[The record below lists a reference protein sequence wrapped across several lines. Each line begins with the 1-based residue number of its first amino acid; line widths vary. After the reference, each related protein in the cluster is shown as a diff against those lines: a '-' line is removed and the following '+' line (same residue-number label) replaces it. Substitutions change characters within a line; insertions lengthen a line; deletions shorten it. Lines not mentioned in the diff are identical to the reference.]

1 MSNKVELSV
10 ASHRLECDALASEV
24 RVLDIMNV
32 CNLALAG
39 LPALG
44 DLIRQGAPRKSLP
57 QMCASAN
64 RLLLAAQE
72 AAKDQPELLDA
83 VAQTLR
89 QLETAA
95 AFAESE
101 LSVKH

>member
-24 RVLDIMNV
+24 RVLDILNV

-39 LPALG
+39 LPALV
-44 DLIRQGAPRKSLP
+44 DLIRQGAPLKSLP
-57 QMCASAN
+57 QMCASAK
-64 RLLLAAQE
+64 RQLLAAQE
-72 AAKDQPELLDA
+72 AAKDEPELQDE
-83 VAQTLR
+83 VRRTLR
-89 QLETAA
+89 QLEIAA

-101 LSVKH
+101 ISIKH

>member
-39 LPALG
+39 LPALV

-57 QMCASAN
+57 QMGASAK
-64 RLLLAAQE
+64 RLLLAAQK
-72 AAKDQPELLDA
+72 AAKDEPELLDE
-83 VAQTLR
+83 VEQPLR
-89 QLETAA
+89 QFEISA

-101 LSVKH
+101 LSIKH

>member
-39 LPALG
+39 LPALV
-44 DLIRQGAPRKSLP
+44 DLIRQGAPLKSLP
-57 QMCASAN
+57 QMGASAK

-72 AAKDQPELLDA
+72 AAKDQPELLDE
-83 VAQTLR
+83 VERTMR
-89 QLETAA
+89 QFEIAA

-101 LSVKH
+101 ISTKH

>member
-1 MSNKVELSV
+1 MSSKVELSV
-10 ASHRLECDALASEV
+10 ASHRLECDALAGEV

-39 LPALG
+39 LPALV
-44 DLIRQGAPRKSLP
+44 DLIRQGAPLKSLP
-57 QMCASAN
+57 QMGASAK

-72 AAKDQPELLDA
+72 AAKDQPELLDE
-83 VAQTLR
+83 VERTMR
-89 QLETAA
+89 QFEIAA

-101 LSVKH
+101 ISTKH

>member
-10 ASHRLECDALASEV
+10 ASHRLECDALAGGV

-32 CNLALAG
+32 CNLALV
-39 LPALG
+39 
-44 DLIRQGAPRKSLP
+44 DLIRQGAPRRSLP
-57 QMCASAN
+57 QMGASAR

-72 AAKDQPELLDA
+72 AAKDEPELLDE
-83 VAQTLR
+83 VEQTLR
-89 QLETAA
+89 QFEIAA

-101 LSVKH
+101 LSIKH

>member
-24 RVLDIMNV
+24 RVLDILNV

-39 LPALG
+39 LPALV
-44 DLIRQGAPRKSLP
+44 DLIRQGAPLKSLP
-57 QMCASAN
+57 QMCASAK
-64 RLLLAAQE
+64 RQLLAAQE
-72 AAKDQPELLDA
+72 AAKDEPELRDE
-83 VAQTLR
+83 VERTLQ
-89 QLETAA
+89 QLEIAA

-101 LSVKH
+101 LSTKH